1 MSELFNRT
9 LKVNVTNRL
18 SNMTVTY
25 EGLHIKFRF
34 TRTGTIEKPDTAMVV
49 INNIDLSFYNSIE
62 KAENLYIEVFGGYN
76 DSTGL
81 LFSGVAKK
89 YTFGRVD
96 NTSEIKIE
104 LGDSIEDVVF
114 RESFTK
120 QTDYVDM
127 FKKMISGLG
136 DQLVELPA
144 QIVDTV
150 KKLVNDVKDKKGIGV
165 TKNVKTGKTISGL
178 TINKKLNKALS
189 ELLNPQ
195 GLVADIVNNEF
206 IVRRMFA
213 ESETKMELAPHSGL
227 LEVKRTKVKLKN
239 AKNQDIELDG
249 IEFET
254 LLMPELFPGKTVLI
268 NSKSLSGEYITG
280 EQFTI
285 TECVGNGGNFPEDQF
300 TMTLVAHE
308 QVS

>member
-34 TRTGTIEKPDTAMVV
+34 TRTGTIEKPDTAMVI

-76 DSTGL
+76 DNTGL

-150 KKLVNDVKDKKGIGV
+150 KKLVNDAKAEEKIGV
-165 TKNVKTGKTISGL
+165 TKNTKTGKTTSGL

-189 ELLNPQ
+189 DLLNPQ

-308 QVS
+308 QVG